1 MSQGYIVNKKV
12 CKKDKRLMTTF
23 FLIIFGKVKRDR
35 NVEKLVR
42 FGYEKFNKHRKNA
55 IHVDHEPTSN
65 SQVFKPSWKKYC
77 ANENAAWGNV

>member
-35 NVEKLVR
+35 NGEKLVR
-42 FGYEKFNKHRKNA
+42 FGYEKFNKQRKN
-55 IHVDHEPTSN
+55 SN
-65 SQVFKPSWKKYC
+65 SC
-77 ANENAAWGNV
+77 GL